1 MRGKRMRMRNLTV
14 AIVAVLALFGAMLG
28 IGSASGA
35 SAATPDSV
43 SQKTAA
49 DSPVL
54 IKRSVSKKA
63 ARKASFSCGGKSYN
77 YGSYWYALQGSGGR
91 IGTMIGKNNGRY
103 AVRMWRV
110 NGGNASFSI
119 GPLPSGAAWITP
131 AQYEHCAVLPSGAPG
146 VYMWAQIAGVG
157 TWDERVWFS

>member
-28 IGSASGA
+28 IGSASGV

-54 IKRSVSKKA
+54 GTWNTEEVTD
-63 ARKASFSCGGKSYN
+63 FSCGGKSYN